1 MGVHGEA
8 GIRRTRAGSA
18 DEVAD
23 MVLEAILDDRP
34 PAAGD
39 AVQLLVNTLGATTL
53 MEAYVVLRRLVA
65 RLDERGIAVRRALA
79 GEFIT
84 SLEMAGLS
92 VTVTALN
99 EELDRLLAAPAEPL
113 AGPSPWRRFA

>member
-1 MGVHGEA
+1 
-8 GIRRTRAGSA
+8 
-18 DEVAD
+18 
-23 MVLEAILDDRP
+23 
-34 PAAGD
+34 
-39 AVQLLVNTLGATTL
+39 VQLLVNTLGATTL